1 MYRKKERKII
11 MRTIKCTVETGFA
24 NAIHEF
30 EVEVEDNATDSEIDE
45 IVWEEAC
52 NYISIGWAE

>member
-1 MYRKKERKII
+1 

-30 EVEVEDNATDSEIDE
+30 EVEVEDNVTDSEIDE

-52 NYISIGWAE
+52 NYISIGWTE

>member
-1 MYRKKERKII
+1 

-24 NAIHEF
+24 NVTHEF

-45 IVWEEAC
+45 IVWEEAY
-52 NYISIGWAE
+52 NYISIGWTE

>member
-1 MYRKKERKII
+1 

-24 NAIHEF
+24 NAVHEFEF
-30 EVEVEDNATDSEIDE
+30 EVEVEDNATDIEIDE

-52 NYISIGWAE
+52 NYISIGWTE